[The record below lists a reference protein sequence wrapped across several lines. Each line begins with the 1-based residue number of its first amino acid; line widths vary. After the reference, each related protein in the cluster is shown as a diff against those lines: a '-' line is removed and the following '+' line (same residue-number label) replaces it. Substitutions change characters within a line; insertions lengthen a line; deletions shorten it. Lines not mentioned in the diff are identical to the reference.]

1 MKPPDNKGIF
11 ASPHAHIAN
20 SFNVYQQRPP
30 PADHP
35 NAITCGQCDG
45 LTWRMTDRCIHCN
58 FDIAADAQEQQRL
71 ERLEQL
77 RLELQQFKGKL
88 MPLLGAMLLCTISLA
103 LAAFLAPK
111 SPFIYWAVLAVMLV
125 LASIIKPLAEKLES
139 TRNQIRSLQS

>member
-1 MKPPDNKGIF
+1 M
-11 ASPHAHIAN
+11 
-20 SFNVYQQRPP
+20 
-30 PADHP
+30 
-35 NAITCGQCDG
+35 
-45 LTWRMTDRCIHCN
+45 
-58 FDIAADAQEQQRL
+58 

-88 MPLLGAMLLCTISLA
+88 MPLLGAMLLCTIFLA

-125 LASIIKPLAEKLES
+125 LAAFIKPLAEKLES

>member
-1 MKPPDNKGIF
+1 MKTPDNKGIF

-58 FDIAADAQEQQRL
+58 FDIAADAQEQLRL

-77 RLELQQFKGKL
+77 RLELQQLKGKL
-88 MPLLGAMLLCTISLA
+88 MPLLGAMLLCAISLA
-103 LAAFLAPK
+103 LAAFLAPQ
-111 SPFIYWAVLAVMLV
+111 SPFIYWAVIGVMVLLAVF
-125 LASIIKPLAEKLES
+125 IKPLADQMES

>member
-1 MKPPDNKGIF
+1 MKPSDNKGIF
-11 ASPHAHIAN
+11 NSPHAHIAN

-30 PADHP
+30 PADHQ

-77 RLELQQFKGKL
+77 RFDQQRLKGKL
-88 MPLLGAMLLCTISLA
+88 LPLLILMLACAIGIA
-103 LAAFLAPK
+103 LAALLAPT
-111 SPFIYWAVLAVMLV
+111 SPFIYWAVIGIMLV
-125 LASIIKPLAEKLES
+125 LAAFIKPLAEKLES

>member
-1 MKPPDNKGIF
+1 MKAPDNKGIF

-35 NAITCGQCDG
+35 NAIVCRQCDA

-58 FDIAADAQEQQRL
+58 FDIAADAQEQLRL

-77 RLELQQFKGKL
+77 RLDQQRLKGKL
-88 MPLLGAMLLCTISLA
+88 LPLLGAMLLCTISLA

-125 LASIIKPLAEKLES
+125 LASFIKPLAEKLES